1 MKNNERKILLELV
14 EDGRKNISDIAKKL
28 GISRQTVSKKI
39 RGMEEK
45 KIIDSFS
52 VKIDEGRVGLNTKAY
67 VILNIAPSSELRHRF
82 VGEAKKIEN
91 ISQMH
96 HTFGRFDMILEI
108 LVKDEKE
115 LDRTLDKIRDFEAVE
130 ETETLICKYMEK
142 NDQKDPIRY
151 ALEKDF

>member
-39 RGMEEK
+39 RGMEKK

-82 VGEAKKIEN
+82 VREAKKIEN